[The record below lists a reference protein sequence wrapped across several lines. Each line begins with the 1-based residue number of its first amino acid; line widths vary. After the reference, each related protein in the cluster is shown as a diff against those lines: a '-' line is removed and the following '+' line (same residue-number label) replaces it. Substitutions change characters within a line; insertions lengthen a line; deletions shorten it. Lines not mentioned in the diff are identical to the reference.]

1 MKVCRVATVPF
12 AVLHHLGE
20 QLAAIARGGH
30 EVWAVCSDGPEM
42 AGVRAIPGVAVET
55 VRIPRSISPGADL
68 RALVALYR
76 CFRRADF
83 DLVHSMTPKAGLLC
97 ALAAW
102 LAGVPIR
109 LHTFTGQVWAE
120 QRGPGRWIGKFCDR
134 LIVRLNSGCYADSPS
149 QRDFIVAEGIA
160 PAARLRVLR
169 DGSIAGVDL
178 RRFRPEARA
187 ESAALRRELGIGPQA
202 RIVTFVGRVTRAKG
216 VVDLVAAF
224 AGIADSRDLFLL
236 LVGPFEP
243 ELDPLPAATARLIAE
258 HPRIR
263 ALGYQAAPERFVA
276 AADLFCLP
284 SYREGFGTVV
294 IEAAAMGIPAVAT
307 RIVGLVDAV
316 EDGVTGILVPP
327 RDQAA
332 LAAALARLLDDAA
345 LSARMGAA
353 AAARSRSR
361 FAADLVNAALVAE
374 YARLADTLPTGRR
387 APRPPASARS
397 GR

>member
-20 QLAAIARGGH
+20 QLAVIAREGH

-42 AGVRAIPGVAVET
+42 TSVRAIPGVRVEA
-55 VRIPRSISPGADL
+55 VRIPRAIRPGADL
-68 RALVALYR
+68 LALVALYR
-76 CFRRADF
+76 CFRRLRF

-97 ALAAW
+97 ALAAR

-120 QRGPGRWIGKFCDR
+120 QRGAARWIGKFCDW
-134 LIVRLNSGCYADSPS
+134 LIVRLNTGCYADSPS
-149 QRDFIVAEGIA
+149 QREFIVAQGIA
-160 PAARLRVLR
+160 PRDRLRVLLH
-169 DGSIAGVDL
+169 GSIAGVDL
-178 RRFRPEARA
+178 RRFRPEAR
-187 ESAALRRELGIGPQA
+187 SDSGVLRAELGIGGGS

-224 AGIADSRDLFLL
+224 ARIAESRDLFLL

-243 ELDPLPAATARLIAE
+243 DLDPLPDATARLIAA

-263 ALGYQAAPERFVA
+263 ALGYQENPERYVA
-276 AADLFCLP
+276 AADVFCLP

-294 IEAAAMGIPAVAT
+294 MEAAAMGIPAVAT
-307 RIVGLVDAV
+307 SIVGLVDAV

-327 RDQAA
+327 RDPDA
-332 LAAALARLLDDAA
+332 LADALSRLLDDAP
-345 LSARMGAA
+345 LRERMGE
-353 AAARSRSR
+353 AARARSHSR
-361 FAADLVNAALVAE
+361 FGAEAVNAALAAE
-374 YARLADTLPTGRR
+374 YARLAGGKPDTGRR
-387 APRPPASARS
+387 
-397 GR
+397 